1 MRKLDKTS
9 LYHAANG
16 PIFKSLN
23 LQPSTVS
30 FRLTDNLRRVYWCK
44 GPSTMP
50 LEVPYNLSVRR
61 ALLNLQSGTVFN
73 LIENPHS
80 STQGQCTKL

>member
-9 LYHAANG
+9 LYHAANR

-30 FRLTDNLRRVYWCK
+30 FRLTDNLRRVYCCK
-44 GPSTMP
+44 DSVAMMIRSKAQGSSTCP
-50 LEVPYNLSVRR
+50 WIG
-61 ALLNLQSGTVFN
+61 NLQKVLF
-73 LIENPHS
+73 
-80 STQGQCTKL
+80 